1 MTNEEAITKR
11 LEELIE
17 AGKLLHLEENAHAE
31 SVGWIASALNIVVIL
46 FSDVDNIYRKEISN
60 TCFMLDEGRC
70 NIDYAVDVINSVL
83 KNIRSDMKYGLV
95 LSIENKAI
103 AETFDEFLEHG
114 RAYFEENR
122 KMESG
127 VICGVVFED
136 SIRKLCKKHNIEES
150 GVKLDSLIGSLTKIG
165 VIKGIKGK
173 RARVA
178 ADVRTKATHAQW
190 TEFELSDVSET
201 IEITQ
206 ELISYHLSDK

>member
-60 TCFMLDEGRC
+60 TCFMLDEGRF
-70 NIDYAVDVINSVL
+70 NIDYAIDVINSVL

-95 LSIENKAI
+95 LSIESKAI

-136 SIRKLCKKHNIEES
+136 TIRKLCKKHNIEEA
-150 GVKLDSLIGSLTKIG
+150 GKNLDTLINALATRRVLKKITAQS
-165 VIKGIKGK
+165 
-173 RARVA
+173 ARTA
-178 ADVRTKATHAQW
+178 ATLRNQAAHAQW
-190 TEFELSDVSET
+190 DEFELSHVSAT
-201 IEITQ
+201 IQITQ